1 MYNFLTHN
9 RLCNFHN
16 WLHSFLWRQQFPKQ
30 YTKREILLMS
40 CACRSSNSANHH
52 NLRKNYLSLSSA
64 RQLKFEYHNSKP
76 PRPIIMITNR
86 KQGQTVRSHLLHSSL
101 AYAQLC
107 CTFYQPQRTIKICR
121 NKTIFLSQTQTLP
134 HGPITMTRQSNPN
147 HTSFLTLLKSN
158 IILCIFSTP
167 NSPASA
173 AAAGPTLKQNYDSPF
188 NLPQFSYMS
197 Q

>member
-1 MYNFLTHN
+1 MLAEVAILQTIIICVRTTWAYQVQD
-9 RLCNFHN
+9 N
-16 WLHSFLWRQQFPKQ
+16 WNLN
-30 YTKREILLMS
+30 TTI
-40 CACRSSNSANHH
+40 ANH
-52 NLRKNYLSLSSA
+52 LDQSLWSPIGN
-64 RQLKFEYHNSKP
+64 RDKQLDHIYYTP
-76 PRPIIMITNR
+76 
-86 KQGQTVRSHLLHSSL
+86 L

-107 CTFYQPQRTIKICR
+107 CTFYQPRQTIKICR